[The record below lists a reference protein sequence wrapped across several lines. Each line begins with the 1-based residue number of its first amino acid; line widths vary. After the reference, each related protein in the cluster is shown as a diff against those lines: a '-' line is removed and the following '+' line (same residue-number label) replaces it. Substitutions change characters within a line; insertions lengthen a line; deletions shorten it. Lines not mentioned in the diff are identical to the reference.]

1 LLVDGRPGSFPRV
14 TVVPFLDL
22 VIATLR
28 LALFWVAALL
38 FVIFAIDWLVRTRR
52 LNPFGPVAR
61 FFRRAVD
68 PLLLP
73 VERQVIRRG
82 GLPSQA
88 PWWALVIVVVGGILL
103 VVALQFVR
111 DNVRTVEVAAAIGS
125 RGLLVLIIEWVFG
138 ILKLAIIV
146 RVIASWLGLSTY
158 RWWLRWSVTLT
169 DWLVRPLR
177 GLVPPIGMI
186 DVTPIVAYLVLWA
199 LEYVV
204 LRVVV

>member
-1 LLVDGRPGSFPRV
+1 MLVDGRPGSFPRV